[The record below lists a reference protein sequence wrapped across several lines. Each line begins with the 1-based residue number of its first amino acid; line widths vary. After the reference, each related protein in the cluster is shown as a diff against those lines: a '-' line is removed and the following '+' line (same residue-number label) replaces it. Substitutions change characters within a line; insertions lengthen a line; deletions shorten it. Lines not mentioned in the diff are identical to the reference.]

1 MEESK
6 YCHAVFCLCPQGRAH
21 HTQIGYILY
30 SPQITLLC
38 RLPST
43 TGPMGVHNYSW
54 SLLFSKYRM
63 RKCRTC
69 GQCRGHVDCLRGRG
83 EEGECGDCSKIS
95 TKQAMEKAAGDTKT
109 MLADSSR
116 KSNAAV
122 LQTIS
127 TKIPVLTIKKLNS
140 KDISLINSSIA
151 NSQ

>member
-1 MEESK
+1 
-6 YCHAVFCLCPQGRAH
+6 
-21 HTQIGYILY
+21 
-30 SPQITLLC
+30 
-38 RLPST
+38 
-43 TGPMGVHNYSW
+43 
-54 SLLFSKYRM
+54 M